1 MPFEENEIS
10 AKSMGG
16 TEMVKRGLA
25 ERLPEGLADD
35 FQIICSRVRELEED
49 KIRVYWL
56 HDLPEDPETNHLKKE
71 SSRERFHKLVFCG
84 HWQYNQ
90 YVTKLEIPQDD
101 RCVVIETPIQPIPLV
116 EKPKD
121 TINLIYTSTPQR
133 GLELLYPVFEKLCE
147 KHNNIKLH
155 VFSSYKIY
163 GWDEADERYK
173 ELFDK
178 LDNHPHIIN
187 HGFKS
192 NDQVREQLQQSHIF
206 AYPSIWSECN
216 SRSLIEAMSAGL
228 MCVHP
233 NLAGL
238 SDTSGGLT
246 FQYQFD
252 QNVNKHANKFYHALD
267 HAIDVI
273 KDEEMNNYLKFVKM
287 YADSRY
293 DWKKI
298 VGQWEDTLNALKFG
312 YSSLESRSFKK
323 DEGPIFHYVVK

>member
-35 FQIICSRVRELEED
+35 FQIICSRVRDIELD
-49 KIRVYWL
+49 KIRIYWV
-56 HDLPEDPETNHLKKE
+56 HDLPEDPETNHLKNS
-71 SSRERFHKLVFCG
+71 SSRDRFHKIVFCG
-84 HWQYNQ
+84 HWQYNA
-90 YVTKLEIPQDD
+90 YISTLGIPQDD
-101 RCVVIETPIQPIPLV
+101 KLAVIETPIEPI
-116 EKPKD
+116 EFADKPKD

-133 GLELLYPVFEKLCE
+133 GLELLYPVFDKLCE

-163 GWDEADERYK
+163 GWDEADKRYQ

-178 LDNHPHIIN
+178 LSNHPHIVY

-192 NDQVREQLQQSHIF
+192 NDEVRAQLQKSHIL

-216 SRSLIEAMSAGL
+216 SRSLIEAMSAGT

-246 FQYQFD
+246 FQYQWD
-252 QNVNKHANKFYHALD
+252 QNHNKHANKFYHALD
-267 HAIDVI
+267 HAIEVVG
-273 KDEEMNNYLKFVKM
+273 DEEMQNYLRFVKM
-287 YADSRY
+287 YADTRFN
-293 DWKKI
+293 WKRI
-298 VGQWEDTLNALKFG
+298 TSQWEDIMNSLKVQ
-312 YSSLESRSFKK
+312 YPSEKTRSVKSS
-323 DEGPIFHYVVK
+323 DVFHYIVK